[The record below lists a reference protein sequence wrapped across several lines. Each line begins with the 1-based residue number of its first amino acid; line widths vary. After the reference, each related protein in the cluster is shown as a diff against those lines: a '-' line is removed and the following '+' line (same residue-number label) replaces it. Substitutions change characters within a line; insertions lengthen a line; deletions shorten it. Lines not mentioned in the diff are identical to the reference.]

1 MGFEKYCNLRYG
13 EVFPM
18 MGGKSNEDVLVH
30 LAKIVHFSFC
40 LPILWQ
46 LPVYTRADASA
57 SLELL
62 KGYDIFGLCNVGSSP
77 ELMMFNSSDQFIFF
91 SGITREAAVVME
103 CARSS

>member
-1 MGFEKYCNLRYG
+1 
-13 EVFPM
+13 M
-18 MGGKSNEDVLVH
+18 MGEKSNADVLVH
-30 LAKIVHFSFC
+30 LAEMMNYSVG
-40 LPILWQ
+40 LQILCQ
-46 LPVYTRADASA
+46 LPVYTREDTSA

>member
-1 MGFEKYCNLRYG
+1 
-13 EVFPM
+13 M

-30 LAKIVHFSFC
+30 LAKVVHFSFC
-40 LPILWQ
+40 LPILCQ

-91 SGITREAAVVME
+91 SGVTREAAVFME